1 MTLEQITSTKSQLNS
16 SFKDS
21 ARSAVRKILP
31 QPEFIRI
38 PRPSERDPIFSQTR
52 SFWYSAEAKGLIRF
66 KRFRL
71 SGQRNGTTLIP
82 VDEARQLIAKLT
94 GEEQ

>member
-1 MTLEQITSTKSQLNS
+1 MTKEQFIRTKIQLDK

-21 ARSAVRKILP
+21 GRSVVDKTLP

-52 SFWYSAEAKGLIRF
+52 SFWYTAEAKGLIRF

-71 SGQRNGTTLIP
+71 SGQRNGITLIP
-82 VDEARQLIAKLT
+82 VDEARLLIANLT
-94 GEEQ
+94 KEDQ